1 MCYLNVYD
9 TISITISKDKFIE
22 LEETLTTIFG
32 SLTFTDSFIN
42 EFNKE
47 QREKINKYDKIR
59 KIGNE
64 ISDEIMDSWNKK
76 NSSFDIMNQK

>member
-9 TISITISKDKFIE
+9 TVSITISKDKFIKQ
-22 LEETLTTIFG
+22 EETLTTIFG

-42 EFNKE
+42 EFYKE

-59 KIGNE
+59 EIDNE
-64 ISDEIMDSWNKK
+64 ISDEIIDSWNKR
-76 NSSFDIMNQK
+76 NSFFDIMKQK

>member
-22 LEETLTTIFG
+22 WEETLTTIFG

-47 QREKINKYDKIR
+47 QREKINKYNKIR

-64 ISDEIMDSWNKK
+64 ISDEIMDSWNKG

>member
-9 TISITISKDKFIE
+9 TISITISKDKFIKK
-22 LEETLTTIFG
+22 EETLTTIFG

-42 EFNKE
+42 EFYKE

-59 KIGNE
+59 EIDNE
-64 ISDEIMDSWNKK
+64 ISDEIIDSWNKK
-76 NSSFDIMNQK
+76 NSFFDIMNQK

>member
-59 KIGNE
+59 KIANE
-64 ISDEIMDSWNKK
+64 ISDEIMDSWNK
-76 NSSFDIMNQK
+76 

>member
-32 SLTFTDSFIN
+32 LLTFTDSFIN

>member
-9 TISITISKDKFIE
+9 TISITISKDKFIKQ
-22 LEETLTTIFG
+22 EETLTTIFG

-47 QREKINKYDKIR
+47 QREKIKKYDKIR
-59 KIGNE
+59 KIDNE
-64 ISDEIMDSWNKK
+64 ISDEIIDSWNKR
-76 NSSFDIMNQK
+76 NSFFDIMNQK

>member
-22 LEETLTTIFG
+22 WEETLTTIFG

-42 EFNKE
+42 EFYKE

-59 KIGNE
+59 EIDNE
-64 ISDEIMDSWNKK
+64 ISDEIIDSWNKR
-76 NSSFDIMNQK
+76 NSFFDIMNQK

>member
-9 TISITISKDKFIE
+9 TISITILKDKFIKQ
-22 LEETLTTIFG
+22 EETLTTIFG

-42 EFNKE
+42 EFYKE

-59 KIGNE
+59 EIDNE
-64 ISDEIMDSWNKK
+64 ISDEIIDSWNKR
-76 NSSFDIMNQK
+76 NSFFDIMNQK